1 MTLEVDAQLLESLR
15 LPMLRFA
22 RVHLSH
28 AEDAEDCVQDTLLA
42 YWAKPGQFDGRASLK
57 TYLFGILKNKVAD
70 KLRARYRDKFE
81 TPELIEDDFDA
92 WFTPTGAWQEDARL
106 PTWSEPDGAL
116 AARQFLEVL
125 DICLNH
131 LPQKIAAVFSMKEL
145 MEMESL
151 EICQHLGV
159 SKDLYWQCMSRARK
173 SIQLCLTQRW
183 FNGDAHA
190 L

>member
-1 MTLEVDAQLLESLR
+1 MTLNVDVQLIESLR

-22 RVHLSH
+22 RLHLSH
-28 AEDAEDCVQDTLLA
+28 REDAEDCVQDTLLA
-42 YWAKPGQFDGRASLK
+42 YWAKPNQFDGRASLK
-57 TYLFGILKNKVAD
+57 TYLFGILKNKVVD
-70 KLRARYRDKFE
+70 KLRVRYRDKFE
-81 TPELIEDDFDA
+81 TPDLGEDDFDN
-92 WFTPTGAWQEDARL
+92 WFTTTGAWHEEARFS
-106 PTWSEPDGAL
+106 TWAEPEGAL
-116 AARQFLEVL
+116 ATRQFLEVL

-145 MEMESL
+145 MEMDSL

-183 FNGDAHA
+183 FSGVPYAV
-190 L
+190 

>member
-1 MTLEVDAQLLESLR
+1 MSLEVDVTILETLR
-15 LPMLRFA
+15 PPMLKFA
-22 RVHLSH
+22 RLHLSH

-42 YWAKPGQFDGRASLK
+42 FWAKPGQFDGRASLK

-81 TPELIEDDFDA
+81 TVETATDDFDVL
-92 WFTPTGAWQEDARL
+92 FTHQGGWQADEQVSRWA
-106 PTWSEPDGAL
+106 EPDGEL
-116 AARQFLEVL
+116 ATRQFLDVL

-131 LPQKIAAVFSMKEL
+131 LPEKTAAVFSMKEL
-145 MEMESL
+145 MEMDTP
-151 EICQHLGV
+151 EICKHLGV

-173 SIQLCLTQRW
+173 SIQLCMTQRW
-183 FNGDAHA
+183 FGGSAHA